1 MAASANHI
9 VYEGI
14 IVNARNID
22 GRLTLFVANTKE
34 EPRESDVTVRVKLDR
49 DQTDTVKS
57 VLYLG
62 SLIYVEGRLEFDEQG
77 LFIAVAEMKYKKPHI
92 DMNKLKQQI
101 E

>member
-9 VYEGI
+9 EYEGI

-34 EPRESDVTVRVKLDR
+34 EPKESDTTVRVKLNR

-57 VLYLG
+57 VLYIG
-62 SLIYVEGRLEFDEQG
+62 SLIYVEGRLEADEQG
-77 LFIAVAEMKYKKPHI
+77 LYIATSEMKYKKPYI
-92 DMNKLKQQI
+92 DMNKLKY
-101 E
+101 

>member
-9 VYEGI
+9 EYEGI

-34 EPRESDVTVRVKLDR
+34 EPKETDTTVRIKLDR

-57 VLYLG
+57 VLYIG
-62 SLIYVEGRLEFDEQG
+62 SIIYVEGRLEADEQG
-77 LFIAVAEMKYKKPHI
+77 LYIAASEMKYKKPYI
-92 DMNKLKQQI
+92 DMNKLKY
-101 E
+101 

>member
-14 IVNARNID
+14 IINARNID

-34 EPRESDVTVRVKLDR
+34 ELKESDTTVRVKLDR

-62 SLIYVEGRLEFDEQG
+62 SLIYVEGRLEVDEQG
-77 LFIAVAEMKYKKPHI
+77 LFIAVSEMKYKKPHI
-92 DMNKLKQQI
+92 DMNKLK
-101 E
+101 

>member
-9 VYEGI
+9 EYEGI

-34 EPRESDVTVRVKLDR
+34 ELKESDTTVRVKLDR

-62 SLIYVEGRLEFDEQG
+62 SLIYVEGRLEADEQG
-77 LFIAVAEMKYKKPHI
+77 LYIAVSEMKYKKPYI
-92 DMNKLKQQI
+92 DMNKLKY
-101 E
+101 

>member
-1 MAASANHI
+1 MSMAASANHI
-9 VYEGI
+9 EYEGI

-34 EPRESDVTVRVKLDR
+34 ELKESDTTVRVKLDR

-62 SLIYVEGRLEFDEQG
+62 SLIYVEGRLEADEQG
-77 LFIAVAEMKYKKPHI
+77 LYIAASEMKYKKPYI
-92 DMNKLKQQI
+92 DMNKLQ
-101 E
+101 

>member
-9 VYEGI
+9 EYEGI

-34 EPRESDVTVRVKLDR
+34 ELKESDTTVRVKLNR

-62 SLIYVEGRLEFDEQG
+62 SLIYVEGRLEADEQG
-77 LFIAVAEMKYKKPHI
+77 LYIAASEMKYKKPYI
-92 DMNKLKQQI
+92 DMKKLQ
-101 E
+101 

>member
-9 VYEGI
+9 EYEGI

-34 EPRESDVTVRVKLDR
+34 ELKESDTTVRVKLNR

-62 SLIYVEGRLEFDEQG
+62 SLIYIEGRLEADEQG
-77 LFIAVAEMKYKKPHI
+77 LYIAASEMKYKKPYI
-92 DMNKLKQQI
+92 DMNKLK
-101 E
+101 

>member
-9 VYEGI
+9 EYEGI

-34 EPRESDVTVRVKLDR
+34 ELKESDTTVRVKRDR

-62 SLIYVEGRLEFDEQG
+62 SLIYVEGRLEADEQG
-77 LFIAVAEMKYKKPHI
+77 LYIAVSEMKYKKPYI
-92 DMNKLKQQI
+92 DMNKLK
-101 E
+101 